1 MKKNIIN
8 TLRIMFGIAILVFLI
23 YTIGVGQI
31 IGAFKALS
39 LLQMLIGTGII
50 VFPWTLGALAIYVLT
65 RRINKAVPFRRITKQ
80 FVRSWIFGL
89 FSPGR
94 VGELSLIYFLKK
106 EGFDTGQA
114 AAVTIID
121 KVITTLSLAILAI
134 FGAAFFLSSNQATRM
149 IIAIVVIII
158 LTLTFM
164 ISKKARELVK
174 KLMIKRYREKVAS
187 VSENIDLLI
196 KSAKGA
202 IMLNA
207 VITFLKWMIN
217 AAIVS
222 LIVYLFGF
230 NISFITVLLINSVV
244 TAISLV
250 PITASGLGVKESA
263 AVFLFNSVG
272 VPGEVAASIYLFF
285 LILRYAFAGI
295 ATIISK

>member
-1 MKKNIIN
+1 
-8 TLRIMFGIAILVFLI
+8 
-23 YTIGVGQI
+23 
-31 IGAFKALS
+31 
-39 LLQMLIGTGII
+39 
-50 VFPWTLGALAIYVLT
+50 
-65 RRINKAVPFRRITKQ
+65 
-80 FVRSWIFGL
+80 
-89 FSPGR
+89 
-94 VGELSLIYFLKK
+94 
-106 EGFDTGQA
+106 
-114 AAVTIID
+114 
-121 KVITTLSLAILAI
+121 
-134 FGAAFFLSSNQATRM
+134 
-149 IIAIVVIII
+149 
-158 LTLTFM
+158 M

-272 VPGEVAASIYLFF
+272 VPGEIAASIYLFF